1 MSKIKVDESNI
12 KQRFDAFLVNYFENK
27 YSRNQINNAIENRY
41 FLINEK
47 NQKSSYKLKLNDE
60 ILFDEDKLNDF

>member
-1 MSKIKVDESNI
+1 MS
-12 KQRFDAFLVNYFENK
+12 NYFENK

-47 NQKSSYKLKLNDE
+47 NQDQTVPHPRMALHRVHHGLVRAADAP
-60 ILFDEDKLNDF
+60 